1 MDAQLAISL
10 NAITKTHQLN
20 EDWAILLPQIITR
33 IKQCAITDP
42 HSKKQDPILFELIQ
56 QKRDSITRKLDRS
69 FTSSPP
75 FTLVRLA
82 ELLEDPEATGYPLT
96 SIQHILK
103 FFNALSRLVCVSS
116 NIDEFPPTTF
126 LAKQPQ
132 QTEPKIIKML
142 KSDTDVPSDKPLPS
156 LPANIHVNMV
166 EIPWLK
172 NGQNSPTL
180 STTEEGTA
188 SADESSAPTAMEE
201 SPSAPELSSPKLTS
215 ISSPLSVRSPV
226 RRRRTEEDEEA
237 TKRPRT
243 NTSDDDKMD
252 ISSSAL
258 DDGDNMDISTENIL
272 EESDRSEVCTPG

>member
-1 MDAQLAISL
+1 MDPQLALSL

-20 EDWAILLPQIITR
+20 EDWTILSPKIITR
-33 IKQCAITDP
+33 IKQCAIPDP
-42 HSKKQDPILFELIQ
+42 HLGKQDPILLELIH

-82 ELLEDPEATGYPLT
+82 ELLENPEATGYPLSST
-96 SIQHILK
+96 QHILK

-126 LAKQPQ
+126 LAKKPQ
-132 QTEPKIIKML
+132 QPEPETMNML
-142 KSDTDVPSDKPLPS
+142 KLDAEASDKPLPS

-172 NGQNSPTL
+172 NGQKLPTQS
-180 STTEEGTA
+180 STDESIIA
-188 SADESSAPTAMEE
+188 ADESCAPIAMEE
-201 SPSAPELSSPKLTS
+201 SPLRSELSSPKLTS

-226 RRRRTEEDEEA
+226 RRRRTEADEEA

-243 NTSDDDKMD
+243 NTLDDDKMD
-252 ISSSAL
+252 ISTSAL
-258 DDGDNMDISTENIL
+258 DDGDSMDISTENIL